1 LKEVGIDMVSNS
13 PYGLGGPKGMAPEI
27 VKVLH
32 DAFRRGLDDPS
43 NVAAMAQLDQEPFY
57 LSSEDYRA
65 FAMQQIAQERRM
77 VEDLQLR
84 TQ

>member
-32 DAFRRGLDDPS
+32 DAFRKGLDDP
-43 NVAAMAQLDQEPFY
+43 QTLP
-57 LSSEDYRA
+57 R
-65 FAMQQIAQERRM
+65 
-77 VEDLQLR
+77 
-84 TQ
+84 